1 MTVLRDN
8 GGKAEKMDLK
18 GKAILEKMTMETIQF
33 KANPTPEEKKLQD
46 QWLTGKK

>member
-1 MTVLRDN
+1 
-8 GGKAEKMDLK
+8 
-18 GKAILEKMTMETIQF
+18 METIQF